1 VAVALVAASWTLGGI
16 AFADPTNVPGQNQEL
31 WIGFYQ
37 NDETTGS
44 PASEDGIIKNL
55 GGAIS
60 GGYFGNTSNSGES
73 EFAPDS
79 GHGVTPSVS
88 PGPLV
93 GGCNSAPGTSL
104 GRFLTGNGPD
114 AVPTNP
120 DAGPSC

>member
-1 VAVALVAASWTLGGI
+1 MAASWMLGGI
-16 AFADPTNVPGQNQEL
+16 AFADPTNAPGQNREAS
-31 WIGFYQ
+31 IAFYQ
-37 NDETTGS
+37 LVETTGS
-44 PASEDGIIKNL
+44 PASDDGIIKNL

-93 GGCNSAPGTSL
+93 GGCDSEPGMSL
-104 GRFLTGNGPD
+104 GRLITGNGPD
-114 AVPTNP
+114 TVPASP